1 MAVFQGTK
9 LKVLSGLNKSL
20 NSSTEKVATCTCL
33 EAGTVGVGA
42 EGSEP
47 ELHKEPGVQAG
58 AWGARGLQYPRVTRL
73 WVSRA
78 QTPPVTFLPAGTGA
92 TQEQETPLPVSDL
105 LPGPGAPHPGLP
117 VRSQYAGSLGY
128 LPRQVSESQ
137 DMAPPGLA
145 RRAMVIQL
153 LPPPR
158 SLGPPAAPHNC
169 FQKLLQ
175 SLLGRTAPQAARIW
189 GVQLSRGGVYSQL
202 LAVQGALEGRTS

>member
-1 MAVFQGTK
+1 MHVPRGRDCGRGGRGLRTRAPQGTGCPGRCLGGTWTPVPKGHMPVGFQGTDPSCH
-9 LKVLSGLNKSL
+9 LPSCRNWGY
-20 NSSTEKVATCTCL
+20 
-33 EAGTVGVGA
+33 
-42 EGSEP
+42 P
-47 ELHKEPGVQAG
+47 
-58 AWGARGLQYPRVTRL
+58 GARDASACLRPP
-73 WVSRA
+73 SR
-78 QTPPVTFLPAGTGA
+78 TWSPA
-92 TQEQETPLPVSDL
+92 
-105 LPGPGAPHPGLP
+105 PGLP

-189 GVQLSRGGVYSQL
+189 GVQVSRGGVYSQL